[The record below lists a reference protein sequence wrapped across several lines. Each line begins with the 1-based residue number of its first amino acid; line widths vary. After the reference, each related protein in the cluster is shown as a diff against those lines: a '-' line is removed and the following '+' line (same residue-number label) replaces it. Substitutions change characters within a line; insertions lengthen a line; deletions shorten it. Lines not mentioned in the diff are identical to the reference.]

1 MGRYSSLVGKRVQA
15 HYRAAD
21 IHLSAVGTLVSD
33 SGESIFLEDRFS
45 LGGREKTMRVEIP
58 YQFVIRIS
66 ETHAEPSRP
75 SPVPAPAS
83 KKKS

>member
-1 MGRYSSLVGKRVQA
+1 MGRYSSLVGKRGEA

-21 IHLSAVGTLVSD
+21 IQLSAVGILVSD
-33 SGESIFLEDRFS
+33 SGKSIFLEDRFS

-58 YQFVIRIS
+58 YQFVVRVS

-75 SPVPAPAS
+75 TPIPAQAS

>member
-1 MGRYSSLVGKRVQA
+1 MGRYSSLVGKRVEA
-15 HYRAAD
+15 HYRTAD

-58 YQFVIRIS
+58 YQFVIRVS

-75 SPVPAPAS
+75 TPIPAQAS

>member
-1 MGRYSSLVGKRVQA
+1 MGRYSSLVGKRVEA

-21 IHLSAVGTLVSD
+21 IQLSAVGILVSD
-33 SGESIFLEDRFS
+33 SGKSIFLEDRFS

-58 YQFVIRIS
+58 YQFVVRVS

-75 SPVPAPAS
+75 TPIPAQAS
-83 KKKS
+83 NKKS

>member
-21 IHLSAVGTLVSD
+21 IHLSSVGTLVSD

-66 ETHAEPSRP
+66 ETHAEPSGP
-75 SPVPAPAS
+75 APVPAPAS
-83 KKKS
+83 KKKP